1 MTEIRSV
8 MENMTRG
15 PTALF
20 DLPEMGLIETD
31 DQNTT
36 EALVVISS
44 VKKHNSVVSSSIMF
58 SFGVFGNLLALIVL
72 QRSPSDQKRKLFYR
86 LVAGLTLNDLFGTVC
101 LSPFVIATYVNDF
114 KWIGGTLSCK
124 YFGFMMVFAGVAT
137 STIVC
142 LMAIERLLC
151 IRHPYLYYARLR
163 KKHAT
168 IFLIGA
174 WAFAGLIASL
184 PLMGFGEIVLKY
196 PYTWCFINYY
206 TNNDVSRAYN
216 YLFALLELVTITIT
230 VSCNGIVL
238 YTLFQTKMRGLSRKR
253 SGDSRT
259 FSGYSRRYAE
269 FQMAVLLI
277 GITIVFSSCYLP
289 LIIRIVINQTKLLP
303 VNLRLDLLIIRF
315 ASLNQILDPWVYIL
329 LRREVVWKVG
339 HTIKTVFFRNS
350 TDKSS
355 GNFRRQESVVFSMN
369 EGNQTCCSF
378 CYHCLCDPPQSQR
391 QASVCSFYGEER
403 SFVLRAGAANILAAD
418 VAKKFI
424 LSNGNSGLSRKV
436 GIAKLQRQA
445 SVDVE
450 LSSEHSSNEDIVCV
464 QPSETRLKIFAN
476 GEIKSSLVESS
487 KLSETLL
494 SESECGECSDEDGV

>member
-1 MTEIRSV
+1 
-8 MENMTRG
+8 MTRG

-58 SFGVFGNLLALIVL
+58 SFGVFGNLLAMIVL

-151 IRHPYLYYARLR
+151 IRHPYMYYARLR

-168 IFLIGA
+168 FFLLGA

-216 YLFALLELVTITIT
+216 YLFALLELCTISIT
-230 VSCNGIVL
+230 VSCNGVVL
-238 YTLFQTKMRGLSRKR
+238 YSLLKTKMRGISRKR

-259 FSGYSRRYAE
+259 FSGYSRRYTE
-269 FQMAVLLI
+269 FQMAALLI

-303 VNLRLDLLIIRF
+303 VNLQFDLLIIRF

-339 HTIKTVFFRNS
+339 HAISTVFSRNS
-350 TDKSS
+350 TDKSLDRLQPREPMMTLRTEEH
-355 GNFRRQESVVFSMN
+355 N
-369 EGNQTCCSF
+369 TCCSF
-378 CYHCLCDPPQSQR
+378 CYHCLCDPPQLPR
-391 QASVCSFYGEER
+391 QGSVCSLYGDDKSLAMR
-403 SFVLRAGAANILAAD
+403 TSPRLGSAAD
-418 VAKKFI
+418 LTQALTI
-424 LSNGNSGLSRKV
+424 THTTNDIIRRDR
-436 GIAKLQRQA
+436 IAKLRQQAA
-445 SVDVE
+445 SVQLGVPAEPYSKEKIVVCLQPRESIVKVLTNGKGDGKTV
-450 LSSEHSSNEDIVCV
+450 LSSKRYDTSVPD
-464 QPSETRLKIFAN
+464 
-476 GEIKSSLVESS
+476 
-487 KLSETLL
+487 
-494 SESECGECSDEDGV
+494 SESGDGSGMCRV